1 MAEQKKIGPY
11 FFSFWRKIRKI
22 LKQNDLANV
31 FIKFTRG
38 KKPKEKFGLQ
48 TEFVGPFFFLVF
60 MKDGRFFW
68 PAEQEF
74 YHFGMVRFGQ
84 FFFF

>member
-31 FIKFTRG
+31 FIKFTGG
-38 KKPKEKFGLQ
+38 KKPTEKIGLQ
-48 TEFVGPFFFLVF
+48 TEFVGPFFFLF
-60 MKDGRFFW
+60 L
-68 PAEQEF
+68 
-74 YHFGMVRFGQ
+74 
-84 FFFF
+84 

>member
-38 KKPKEKFGLQ
+38 KKPKEKIG
-48 TEFVGPFFFLVF
+48 
-60 MKDGRFFW
+60 
-68 PAEQEF
+68 
-74 YHFGMVRFGQ
+74 
-84 FFFF
+84 